1 MNTVYRV
8 FIAAIATFGIMACE
22 DKPET
27 PGEKV
32 DEVIEETKGAVD
44 DAKDKVTDV
53 ADEVEDEIDD
63 ACEKIKEEVDAK
75 DKDC

>member
-1 MNTVYRV
+1 MNTFYKAL
-8 FIAAIATFGIMACE
+8 IAVIASLGLAACA
-22 DKPET
+22 DKAET

-32 DEVIEETKGAVD
+32 DKAIEETQDVVE
-44 DAKDKVTDV
+44 DAKDKVTEV

-63 ACEKIKEEVDAK
+63 ACENLKEEVDAK